1 MSSKTLRMN
10 ERERKG
16 KIKGKLKYKSALRF
30 LLQRVYKIN
39 IILESNK
46 KIIRTSISKIIT
58 TGIVNY

>member
-16 KIKGKLKYKSALRF
+16 KIKGKLKYISALRF

-46 KIIRTSISKIIT
+46 KNNKNFDKQNNKRLE
-58 TGIVNY
+58 